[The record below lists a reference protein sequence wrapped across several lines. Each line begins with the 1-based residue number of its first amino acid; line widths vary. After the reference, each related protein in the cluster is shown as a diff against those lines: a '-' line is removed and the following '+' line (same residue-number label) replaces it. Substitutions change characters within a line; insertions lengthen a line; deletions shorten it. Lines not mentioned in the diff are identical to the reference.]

1 MNRYD
6 QPSNSC
12 FDLNQFLTFFPFFAT
27 VVRFRVRSDE
37 LKSNYWTDEAFMHEN
52 LKTKS
57 YKPTTKSR
65 RQLILN
71 VIFTAVR
78 YFD

>member
-1 MNRYD
+1 
-6 QPSNSC
+6 
-12 FDLNQFLTFFPFFAT
+12 
-27 VVRFRVRSDE
+27 
-37 LKSNYWTDEAFMHEN
+37 MHEN